1 MRKIFGFSALAA
13 ASFAICAP
21 AQAATFITITGS
33 AGTFGNNLVTCGGPA
48 PCAFSDTINFVT
60 PVGFRLVSAV
70 ITNISNSKAN
80 NIDFGS
86 VTLNGN
92 AFTLSPTGAVEVGSL
107 SDLMLAVGG
116 FNTIQVNGM
125 TGGAASY
132 SGVLSF
138 AAVPE
143 PAAWLLMIAGVALV
157 GGAMRRRKA
166 ATPSVKV
173 SYA

>member
-21 AQAATFITITGS
+21 AQAATFITITGP
-33 AGTFGNNLVTCGGPA
+33 AGVFGNGNVTCAGPA

-60 PVGFRLVSAV
+60 PVALRLVSAS
-70 ITNISNSKAN
+70 ITTSSNSRAN

-86 VTLNGN
+86 VMLNGN
-92 AFTLSPTGAVEVGSL
+92 AFTLSPTGVFEFGT
-107 SDLMLAVGG
+107 LANLILAPGG

-125 TGGAASY
+125 TGGAGSY
-132 SGVLSF
+132 GGSLTF